1 MDPIYSEKKEVVFI
15 INPTSGV
22 SNKQQVE
29 EMIRKHLNADKYH
42 YRIIYTERP
51 GHATEI
57 SRQAVKDKVDAV
69 IAVGGDGSLNEV
81 AKGIIGSEVALCII
95 PAGSGNGLAHHLQIP
110 FRLSK
115 AIEVINRYKIKKIDT
130 IRING
135 ELCISIAGVGFD
147 ALVAKEFEKARKRGF
162 QTYFKIILKEY
173 LNYKPRKYKITIDG
187 KSYKERALFISFA
200 NSNQFGYNATIAPH
214 AEVDDGLIDV
224 CIIRKV
230 PLARVVF
237 LANLMF
243 LKKIDQSNDI
253 LILKGKDIRLCRK
266 KGKIVNIDGEH
277 VKLQKNLIIKI
288 DPLSLN
294 VVVP

>member
-1 MDPIYSEKKEVVFI
+1 MDPVSPSKKEAVII
-15 INPTSGV
+15 INPASGV
-22 SNKQQVE
+22 GNKQREE
-29 EMIRKHLNADKYH
+29 EMIRAHLDMERCH
-42 YRIIYTERP
+42 YRIVYTERP
-51 GHATEI
+51 FHATEI
-57 SRQAVKDKVDAV
+57 GRQAARDKVDMV
-69 IAVGGDGSLNEV
+69 VAVGGDGSLNEV
-81 AKGIIGSEVALCII
+81 AKGIVGSNTALGII

-110 FRLSK
+110 FRINK
-115 AIEVINRYKIKKIDT
+115 AIEVINQCKIKKIDT

-147 ALVAKEFEKARKRGF
+147 ALVAKEYEKAKKRGF

-173 LNYKPRKYKITIDG
+173 VNYKPKKYRITVDG
-187 KSYKERALFISFA
+187 EKYKERALFVSFA
-200 NSNQFGYNATIAPH
+200 NSNQFGYNASIAPH

-243 LKKIDQSNDI
+243 LKKIDQSNEI
-253 LILKGKDIRLCRK
+253 TILKGKEISLSRK

-277 VKLQKNLIIKI
+277 VKLQKDLIIKV

-294 VVVP
+294 VIVP